1 MLNLKRGDIVNKGY
15 SLLRELKEYIKEE
28 SIIKTIKYKAE
39 IIKANEEDGQVLDKV
54 CRVLVLGEGKKAVSK
69 VF

>member
-1 MLNLKRGDIVNKGY
+1 MLNMKRDDIISKGS

-39 IIKANEEDGQVLDKV
+39 IIKANEEDGQVLDKI
-54 CRVLVLGEGKKAVSK
+54 CNTLVLGGEAK
-69 VF
+69 

>member
-1 MLNLKRGDIVNKGY
+1 MLNMKRDDIINKGY

-39 IIKANEEDGQVLDKV
+39 IIKANE
-54 CRVLVLGEGKKAVSK
+54 
-69 VF
+69 